1 MTDAFEA
8 ARSLFAEGMSLFDQG
23 RYAEAEQRIEQSLH
37 QLPGRASTLLNLGVT
52 RLRLGRPQE
61 ALQAL
66 DAALAARPDDADA
79 WGHRGV
85 ALAELGRAQEALAAF
100 DQTLALAPGTPA
112 ARFHRAMALAA
123 LSRHEEALAAF
134 EGLLQSRPDD
144 AQAWLQQARSL
155 QCLGR
160 HEAALPSYRRAL
172 VLDPTLGEGWSLLG
186 QALNDR
192 GELDEAAACF
202 EQALAH
208 GADAE
213 LNHWLLAGV
222 RDGPAPD
229 HAPAAYVQRLFDGYA
244 ADFDRH
250 LLQGLRYQAPAV
262 FAEMLAEVIAA
273 GLTEGL
279 AEPPGAAPAARG
291 LAALDLGCGTGLCAE
306 LLRRHA
312 DVVDGVDLSGAMLA
326 KAQELGRYRQ
336 LLQADA
342 VAHLQTTAERYGWVL
357 AADVLIYIGAL
368 DDLFA
373 GVRRVLLPG
382 GRFAFSVE
390 AAAAGV
396 AFELRRSLRYAHG
409 EAYLREQA
417 QRHGLHWLAHRE
429 APLREDQGRPVAGLY
444 VVLGAP

>member
-1 MTDAFEA
+1 MNDDFERA
-8 ARSLFAEGMSLFDQG
+8 SALFQAGMASFEQGDYAGAESHLEASLV
-23 RYAEAEQRIEQSLH
+23 H
-37 QLPGRASTLLNLGVT
+37 LPGRPSTLLNLGVA

-66 DAALAARPDDADA
+66 DAALVARPDDADA

-85 ALAELGRAQEALAAF
+85 ALAELGRPEDALAAF
-100 DQTLALAPGTPA
+100 DQALVLAPGATA
-112 ARFHRAMALAA
+112 ACYHRAMVLGALG
-123 LSRHEEALAAF
+123 RHNEALAAF
-134 EGLLQSRPDD
+134 EMLLQSKADD
-144 AQAWLQQARSL
+144 AQTWLQQARCL

-160 HEAALPSYRRAL
+160 HEAALPSYRHAL
-172 VLDPTLGEGWSLLG
+172 ALDPTLGEGWSLLG
-186 QALNDR
+186 QALKDR
-192 GELDEAAACF
+192 GDIDEAAACF
-202 EQALAH
+202 EQALTH

-213 LNHWLLAGV
+213 LNRWLLAGV

-250 LLQGLRYQAPAV
+250 LLQGLRYQAPTV
-262 FAEMLAEVIAA
+262 LAEML
-273 GLTEGL
+273 TEPL
-279 AEPPGAAPAARG
+279 RAAPASRRH
-291 LAALDLGCGTGLCAE
+291 AALDLGCGTGLCAE
-306 LLRRHA
+306 LLHRHA
-312 DVVDGVDLSGAMLA
+312 DAVDGVDLSGAMLA
-326 KAQELGRYRQ
+326 KAQALGRYRQ
-336 LLQADA
+336 LLRVDA
-342 VAHLQTTAERYGWVL
+342 VAHLQTTPERYGWML

-390 AAAAGV
+390 AATAGV

-409 EAYLREQA
+409 ESYLREQA
-417 QRHGLHWLAHRE
+417 RRHDLVWLAHRE
-429 APLREDQGRPVAGLY
+429 APLREDQGLPVTGLY